1 MKHFVRPLLRALK
14 PGHAVALLT
23 LWVTLWM
30 LAGTAALAQE
40 GGRWER
46 GQIVGLRAGTCI
58 REGPGLAYRAHTKV
72 PDDDW
77 AVMIIDGPRT
87 ADGHIWWDTSRKAAG
102 DPSGGT
108 GWVTE
113 DQSDTDCPWPTPP
126 VKLPSPPDKPS
137 IPDPLRWWYGL
148 PTWAQWLLAAVV
160 LLVGMRVLG
169 RLVGWAMELLG
180 ALLLG
185 SVIWL
190 VMAYTREYW
199 GPWWAAFAPQIFPRG
214 APDLALLLA
223 ALPAVGWLLSLLRR
237 LAQ

>member
-1 MKHFVRPLLRALK
+1 MSSLVRSRL
-14 PGHAVALLT
+14 GT
-23 LWVTLWM
+23 LGLIVLICLSGLFM
-30 LAGTAALAQE
+30 LSGAIALAQ
-40 GGRWER
+40 GGGQWAR

-58 REGPGLAYRAHTKV
+58 REGPGLSYRAHTKV
-72 PDDDW
+72 PEDNW
-77 AVMIIDGPRT
+77 AVMVIDGPRT
-87 ADGHIWWDTSRKAAG
+87 ADGRVWWDTSRKAAG

-108 GWVTE
+108 GWVIE
-113 DQSDTDCPWPTPP
+113 DQTDTDCPSLP
-126 VKLPSPPDKPS
+126 VTLPAPQPGG
-137 IPDPLRWWYGL
+137 LMALWYGL
-148 PTWAQWLLAAVV
+148 PAWAQWLAAAVI

-169 RLVGWAMELLG
+169 RLVGWVTELLG

-199 GPWWAAFAPQIFPRG
+199 GPWWAALAPQIFPQG

-223 ALPAVGWLLSLLRR
+223 ALPVVGWALSSLRR

>member
-1 MKHFVRPLLRALK
+1 MRSPVQSRLREL
-14 PGHAVALLT
+14 GLITVICLCSLF
-23 LWVTLWM
+23 M
-30 LAGTAALAQE
+30 LSGAIALAQ
-40 GGRWER
+40 GGGQWAR

-58 REGPGLAYRAHTKV
+58 REGPGLSYRAHTKV
-72 PDDDW
+72 PEDDW

-87 ADGHIWWDTSRKAAG
+87 ADGHVWWDTSRKAAG

-113 DQSDTDCPWPTPP
+113 DQTDTDCPWPTPVMERPSPP
-126 VKLPSPPDKPS
+126 VKLPGPPS
-137 IPDPLRWWYGL
+137 GGLMALWYGL
-148 PTWAQWLLAAVV
+148 PVWAQWLAAAVI

-169 RLVGWAMELLG
+169 RLVGWVMELLG

-190 VMAYTREYW
+190 VMAYTRAYW
-199 GPWWAAFAPQIFPRG
+199 APWWDAFAPQIFPQG

-223 ALPAVGWLLSLLRR
+223 ALPVVGWALSLLRR
-237 LAQ
+237 LAR